1 MCQDMHHKILQS
13 LQLRMASYKSFHIY
27 CDHVLFPS
35 DVLFQ
40 CVHTDVNQ
48 VIVAK
53 PAGMISTCRQLRL
66 CIKNTTDTVIAH
78 MDLKLLT
85 YTYNCKETNNLFF
98 PINSSD
104 NKVSD
109 IQFLNTVHIL
119 FLPHDGDFLFIVNT
133 RQGD

>member
-1 MCQDMHHKILQS
+1 
-13 LQLRMASYKSFHIY
+13 
-27 CDHVLFPS
+27 
-35 DVLFQ
+35 
-40 CVHTDVNQ
+40 
-48 VIVAK
+48 
-53 PAGMISTCRQLRL
+53 
-66 CIKNTTDTVIAH
+66 

-133 RQGD
+133 RQGDWNAHQAD